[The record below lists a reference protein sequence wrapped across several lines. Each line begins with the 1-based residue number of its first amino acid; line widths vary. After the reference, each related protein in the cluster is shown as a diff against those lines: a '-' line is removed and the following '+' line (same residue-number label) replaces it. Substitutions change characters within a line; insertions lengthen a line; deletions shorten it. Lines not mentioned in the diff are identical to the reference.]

1 MSEGL
6 IVLTVFVGLGGGA
19 WLLTSLI
26 VAAVHGSTDADFP
39 RLGRTDDTLLYGPVR
54 EFVYQ
59 FAYTR
64 RVAQLERI
72 EQIKKER
79 GLS

>member
-26 VAAVHGSTDADFP
+26 FAAVHGSTDADFP
-39 RLGRTDDTLLYGPVR
+39 RSGRADDTLLYGPVR
-54 EFVYQ
+54 DYVYRLA
-59 FAYTR
+59 FTR
-64 RVAQLERI
+64 RKAQLERI
-72 EQIKKER
+72 EEIKKER